1 MKSFKQFILE
11 AEKLGGSSVNSNQVI
26 SLGEIEKALKNQG
39 QLQKNKTLRLTPPYA
54 QPTGAH
60 YGKY

>member
-11 AEKLGGSSVNSNQVI
+11 AEKLSGPPVNQNQII
-26 SLGEIEKALKNQG
+26 SLSDVQKALQSQG
-39 QLQKNKTLRLTPPYA
+39 QLPKNKNLRLMPPYA